1 MAIIIRF
8 TSFRRSQKL
17 NISVQHYIFR
27 QILAKIRHLDK
38 LLTIS
43 TFYRNPFPVANRRRF
58 DKAFIRLR

>member
-1 MAIIIRF
+1 MAIINKVYIIP
-8 TSFRRSQKL
+8 TLSKIEYFRTTLHFS
-17 NISVQHYIFR
+17 
-27 QILAKIRHLDK
+27 AKIRHLDK